1 MLRSVKG
8 AGILGRGLLLAAA
21 IQAGGCSL
29 NGDEEPR
36 TARGAPNE
44 VARVVH
50 ALEVATRRRE
60 WATICDELFT
70 AAARRRAGGRDCARL
85 LAESGKE
92 VLRPRIELLEIE
104 LKEGGA
110 RARVRTRA
118 RGQRPLEDTLV
129 LRRVR
134 GDYRIE
140 ALAG

>member
-1 MLRSVKG
+1 MR
-8 AGILGRGLLLAAA
+8 AAA
-21 IQAGGCSL
+21 SGAIAICLGTAGCSL
-29 NGDEEPR
+29 GGDEEPR
-36 TARGAPNE
+36 PVRGAPKA
-44 VARVVH
+44 VAGTVQ
-50 ALEVATRRRE
+50 ALDEAPRRRDFGR
-60 WATICDELFT
+60 ICDELFT